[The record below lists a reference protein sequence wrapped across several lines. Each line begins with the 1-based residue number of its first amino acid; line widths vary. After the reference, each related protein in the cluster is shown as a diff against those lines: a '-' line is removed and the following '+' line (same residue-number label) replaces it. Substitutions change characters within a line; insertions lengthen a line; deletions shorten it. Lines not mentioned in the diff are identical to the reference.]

1 MKMSW
6 KQGLAGGAAGMALL
20 LAAGGAW
27 AQSRTFNVPA
37 QPISQ
42 AITELARQ
50 GGVQISAPTAHL
62 SGVRSRPLT
71 GPMDVAAA
79 TCRFE
84 GALLRLPS
92 SLRDIDLDRIG
103 T

>member
-62 SGVRSRPLT
+62 SGACSIST
-71 GPMDVAAA
+71 SANS
-79 TCRFE
+79 C
-84 GALLRLPS
+84 
-92 SLRDIDLDRIG
+92 
-103 T
+103 